1 MVSSNACQN
10 SQGHSSAETNLAQSA
25 LGSGGLVLL
34 FLLPD
39 EGFSSKAFSEARLQD
54 GDENYDKGFSRNF
67 VKSTD
72 AL

>member
-39 EGFSSKAFSEARLQD
+39 EARLQD